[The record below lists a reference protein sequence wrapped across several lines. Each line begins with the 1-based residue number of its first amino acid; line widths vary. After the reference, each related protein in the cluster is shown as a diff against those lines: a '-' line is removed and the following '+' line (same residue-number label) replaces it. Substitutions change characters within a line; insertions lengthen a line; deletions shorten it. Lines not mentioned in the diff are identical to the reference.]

1 MRTIAWQVA
10 SSSFSSPVRSL
21 PNSSATC
28 SPRAAAANACRAP
41 SRGDSSGRFTPRRRH
56 QLQPGEPHR
65 ADRPRRTA
73 DIAGVRGAHQH
84 EAEQDSKIVG
94 GHARADWAR
103 MVDKDSPSP
112 AIVPN
117 RRRDAPTGSRPG
129 SARIARRNPLFCQA
143 EAMTRPAITIA
154 VRAARAAGN
163 VILRY
168 MNRIDG
174 LTVVEK
180 QRMDFASEVDKLAEA
195 EIVKELRRAY
205 PDHGILAEE
214 SGAIGKKGPLT
225 WVIDPLDGTH
235 NYLRGIPH
243 FSVSIA
249 MLGKGENL
257 GGAMI
262 ATGFPYRQR
271 AHLDTQL
278 AMTRALLG
286 QAEDIRRSGS
296 AALDLAYTAAGR
308 YDGYFE
314 IGLKPWDMAAGVLL
328 VHEAGGRYGDFAGRD
343 GIPASGNIIAGNL
356 NVAKAMTDAIGA
368 QATPEL
374 LKA

>member
-1 MRTIAWQVA
+1 
-10 SSSFSSPVRSL
+10 
-21 PNSSATC
+21 
-28 SPRAAAANACRAP
+28 
-41 SRGDSSGRFTPRRRH
+41 
-56 QLQPGEPHR
+56 
-65 ADRPRRTA
+65 
-73 DIAGVRGAHQH
+73 
-84 EAEQDSKIVG
+84 
-94 GHARADWAR
+94 
-103 MVDKDSPSP
+103 
-112 AIVPN
+112 
-117 RRRDAPTGSRPG
+117 
-129 SARIARRNPLFCQA
+129 
-143 EAMTRPAITIA
+143 MTRPAITIA

-205 PDHGILAEE
+205 PDHAIIGEE
-214 SGAIGKKGPLT
+214 GSAIGKGPLT

-249 MLGKGENL
+249 MLDKGVPVYGVVFDPLRNELFTASKGDGAYLNDRRIRVSKRENL

-296 AALDLAYTAAGR
+296 AALDLAYTATGR

-343 GIPASGNIIAGNL
+343 GIPESGNIIAGNL

-368 QATPEL
+368 HATPEL

>member
-1 MRTIAWQVA
+1 
-10 SSSFSSPVRSL
+10 
-21 PNSSATC
+21 
-28 SPRAAAANACRAP
+28 
-41 SRGDSSGRFTPRRRH
+41 
-56 QLQPGEPHR
+56 
-65 ADRPRRTA
+65 
-73 DIAGVRGAHQH
+73 
-84 EAEQDSKIVG
+84 
-94 GHARADWAR
+94 
-103 MVDKDSPSP
+103 
-112 AIVPN
+112 
-117 RRRDAPTGSRPG
+117 
-129 SARIARRNPLFCQA
+129 
-143 EAMTRPAITIA
+143 MTRPAITIA

-205 PDHGILAEE
+205 PDHAIIGEE
-214 SGAIGKKGPLT
+214 GSAVGKGPLT

-249 MLGKGENL
+249 MLDKGVPVYGVVFDPLRNELFTASKGDGAYLNDRRIRVGKREDL

-271 AHLDTQL
+271 KHLDAQL

-314 IGLKPWDMAAGVLL
+314 IGLKPWDLAAGVLL

-343 GIPASGNIIAGNL
+343 GIPESGNIIAGNL
-356 NVAKAMTDAIGA
+356 NVAKAMTDVIGA
-368 QATPEL
+368 HATPDL

>member
-1 MRTIAWQVA
+1 
-10 SSSFSSPVRSL
+10 
-21 PNSSATC
+21 
-28 SPRAAAANACRAP
+28 
-41 SRGDSSGRFTPRRRH
+41 
-56 QLQPGEPHR
+56 
-65 ADRPRRTA
+65 
-73 DIAGVRGAHQH
+73 
-84 EAEQDSKIVG
+84 
-94 GHARADWAR
+94 
-103 MVDKDSPSP
+103 
-112 AIVPN
+112 
-117 RRRDAPTGSRPG
+117 
-129 SARIARRNPLFCQA
+129 
-143 EAMTRPAITIA
+143 MTRPAVTIA

-174 LTVVEK
+174 LVVVEK

-205 PDHGILAEE
+205 PDHAILAEE
-214 SGAIGKKGPLT
+214 GGAIGKAPLT

-249 MLGKGENL
+249 LLDKGVPVYGVVFDPLRGELFTASKGDGAYLDRGTGPSRIRVGKRENL
-257 GGAMI
+257 DGAMI
-262 ATGFPYRQR
+262 ATGFPFRQR
-271 AHLDTQL
+271 AHLDAQL
-278 AMTRALLG
+278 AMTRTLLEN
-286 QAEDIRRSGS
+286 AEDIRRTGS

-308 YDGYFE
+308 FDGYFE
-314 IGLKPWDMAAGVLL
+314 IGLKPWDLAAGVLL

-356 NVAKAMTDAIGA
+356 AVTKAMTEIIGA
-368 QATPEL
+368 HATPEL